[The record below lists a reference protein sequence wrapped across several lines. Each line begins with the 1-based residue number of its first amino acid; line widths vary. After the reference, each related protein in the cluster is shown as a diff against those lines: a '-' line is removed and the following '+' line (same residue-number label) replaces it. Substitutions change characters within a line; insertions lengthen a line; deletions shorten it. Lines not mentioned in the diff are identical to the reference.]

1 MVLKDGISVKEI
13 QDSLK
18 EYMDIYE
25 IPAMFRMQFEQ
36 NCLNGFSNRPIDS
49 QIAQFYKEYN
59 LLGEYQDMYYE
70 FTRIIKHAHP
80 DLKDKTILDVGGGIV
95 PQLGR
100 ELAKEA
106 KHVMVIDRNMV
117 FKNNPDNLEPI
128 KRRIESERDLPSG
141 VDIVVGLL
149 PCEATQHIIDYSVS
163 NKKDFII
170 ALCGCW
176 HSLDLGNML
185 QHRRMLVNDQGT
197 TVEKMESYAKVK
209 MDEAPELGDLVAFE
223 SRYNFPEDVIGN
235 KRK

>member
-70 FTRIIKHAHP
+70 FARIIKHAHP

-106 KHVMVIDRNMV
+106 KHVIVIDRNMV